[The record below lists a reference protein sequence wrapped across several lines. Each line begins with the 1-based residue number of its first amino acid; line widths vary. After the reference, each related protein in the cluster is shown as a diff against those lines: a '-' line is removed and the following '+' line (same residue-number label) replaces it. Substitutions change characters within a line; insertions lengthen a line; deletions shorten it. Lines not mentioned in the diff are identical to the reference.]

1 MCDDGEQNT
10 LHLWEINNPYGNKSI
25 LEEVKACTL
34 EGRLKKIS
42 VCCLSMARECL
53 YIGTEG
59 GHIYVLDLI
68 SFELK
73 DHVIY
78 QDIVMQ
84 RYILCFCFFIPF
96 LNVIQQINTL

>member
-10 LHLWEINNPYGNKSI
+10 LHLWEINNPYGNRSI

-42 VCCLSMARECL
+42 VCCLSTAKECL

-84 RYILCFCFFIPF
+84 RYVLIVFISF
-96 LNVIQQINTL
+96 SCINHLLSLIHI

>member
-1 MCDDGEQNT
+1 M
-10 LHLWEINNPYGNKSI
+10 GNQQSLRQQIHTRGSQSVYAGRSSEKDLCLLSI
-25 LEEVKACTL
+25 H
-34 EGRLKKIS
+34 G
-42 VCCLSMARECL
+42 RECL

-84 RYILCFCFFIPF
+84 R
-96 LNVIQQINTL
+96 